1 MLFHRL
7 LLLNIEENSTLHSKQ
22 ILNLDFLQIFH
33 LDLKDGEFYIVCFYF
48 YSHNLKKKIFSRSDS
63 GNYEGVDESN
73 VKLEITCNKFPP
85 LRKVSK
91 MLNGLGDDM

>member
-1 MLFHRL
+1 MTRRVFVLSMLTAIVFSLHRAA
-7 LLLNIEENSTLHSKQ
+7 I
-22 ILNLDFLQIFH
+22 FLAKF
-33 LDLKDGEFYIVCFYF
+33 FF
-48 YSHNLKKKIFSRSDS
+48 RSDS

>member
-1 MLFHRL
+1 MVSLLFHFFHKL
-7 LLLNIEENSTLHSKQ
+7 LHFFSN
-22 ILNLDFLQIFH
+22 
-33 LDLKDGEFYIVCFYF
+33 
-48 YSHNLKKKIFSRSDS
+48 KKVKLFFRSDS

>member
-1 MLFHRL
+1 MV
-7 LLLNIEENSTLHSKQ
+7 SCYS
-22 ILNLDFLQIFH
+22 IFFS
-33 LDLKDGEFYIVCFYF
+33 LTFAFF
-48 YSHNLKKKIFSRSDS
+48 SNKKITLFLRSDS